1 MIPGEF
7 HYHQASSVDDAI
19 TLLNRFED
27 AKIVAGGHS
36 LLPMMKLRMAEPAHL
51 IDLNGLPELKQIRLD
66 GDAIAIGAM
75 CTENELIRSG
85 LLQARC
91 PLIVEAAQL
100 IADPQVRSRAT
111 IGGDIAH
118 GDPGNDHPALM
129 LATDAEFIINGPD
142 GERRAPAN
150 GFFLGTYWTGLE
162 ESELLTTIR
171 IPAFAPGTGYG
182 FNKIKRK
189 TGDYATAGASVVLN
203 MEAGQIRHI
212 RIALTNVGPTALRAE
227 EAEQLLL
234 GQSPDQA
241 LLHRAAEAAMAVC
254 EPVADLS
261 GDVQYKTA
269 MAGEMTRRS
278 LRDALNRAGGG
289 R

>member
-51 IDLNGLPELKQIRLD
+51 IDLNGLSELKQIRLD

-91 PLIVEAAQL
+91 PLIVEAARL

-241 LLHRAAEAAMAVC
+241 LLHKAAEAAMAVC

-261 GDVQYKTA
+261 GDVRYKTA

-278 LRDALNRAGGG
+278 LTDALNRAGGG

>member
-51 IDLNGLPELKQIRLD
+51 IDLNGLSELKQIRLD
-66 GDAIAIGAM
+66 GDTISIGAM
-75 CTENELIRSG
+75 CTENELIRSE

-91 PLIVEAAQL
+91 PLIVEAARL

-203 MEAGQIRHI
+203 LEAGQIRHI

-227 EAEQLLL
+227 AAEQLLL

-241 LLHRAAEAAMAVC
+241 LLHKAAEAAMAIC

-278 LRDALNRAGGG
+278 LTDALNRAGGG

>member
-51 IDLNGLPELKQIRLD
+51 IDLNGLSELKQIRLD

-91 PLIVEAAQL
+91 PLIVEAARL

-129 LATDAEFIINGPD
+129 LATDAEFIINGPN

-203 MEAGQIRHI
+203 LEAGQIRHI

-227 EAEQLLL
+227 EAERLLL

-241 LLHRAAEAAMAVC
+241 LLHKAAEEAMAVC

-278 LRDALNRAGGG
+278 LTDALNRAGGE

>member
-51 IDLNGLPELKQIRLD
+51 IDLNGLSELKQIRLD
-66 GDAIAIGAM
+66 GDAITIGAM
-75 CTENELIRSG
+75 CTENELIRSE

-91 PLIVEAAQL
+91 PLIVEAARL

-129 LATDAEFIINGPD
+129 LATDAEFIINGPN

-203 MEAGQIRHI
+203 LEAGQIRHI

-227 EAEQLLL
+227 EAERLLL

-241 LLHRAAEAAMAVC
+241 LLHKAAEEAMAVC

-278 LRDALNRAGGG
+278 LTDALNRAGGE

>member
-7 HYHQASSVDDAI
+7 HYHQAASVDDAI
-19 TLLNRFED
+19 SLLNRFED

-51 IDLNGLPELKQIRLD
+51 IDLNGLPELKQIELD
-66 GDAIAIGAM
+66 GDVITIGAM
-75 CTENELIRSG
+75 CTENELIRSE

-91 PLIVEAAQL
+91 PLLVEAAGL

-129 LATDAEFIINGPD
+129 LATDAEFVISGPN
-142 GERRAPAN
+142 GERRAAAN

-162 ESELLTTIR
+162 ESELLTAIR
-171 IPAFAPGTGYG
+171 IPAFTPGAGYG

-189 TGDYATAGASVVLN
+189 TGDYATAGASVVLR
-203 MEAGQIRHI
+203 MEAGRIRHI

-227 EAEQLLL
+227 QAEQVLL

-241 LLHRAAEAAMAVC
+241 LLDKAAEAAMAVC
-254 EPVADLS
+254 DPVADLS
-261 GDVQYKTA
+261 GDARYKTA
-269 MAGEMTRRS
+269 MAGEMTKRS
-278 LRDALNRAGGG
+278 LGDALDRAGGAG
-289 R
+289 

>member
-51 IDLNGLPELKQIRLD
+51 IDLNGLPELKQIRQD

-75 CTENELIRSG
+75 CTENELIRSE

-91 PLIVEAAQL
+91 PLIVEAARH

-129 LATDAEFIINGPD
+129 LATDAEFIINGPN

-203 MEAGQIRHI
+203 LKAGQIRHI

-227 EAEQLLL
+227 AAEQLLL

-241 LLHRAAEAAMAVC
+241 LLQSAAEAAMAVC

-278 LRDALNRAGGG
+278 LKDALNRAGGG

>member
-66 GDAIAIGAM
+66 GDAISIGAM
-75 CTENELIRSG
+75 CTENELIRSE

-91 PLIVEAAQL
+91 PLIVEAARL

-203 MEAGQIRHI
+203 LEAGQIRHI

-227 EAEQLLL
+227 AAEQLLL

-241 LLHRAAEAAMAVC
+241 LLHKAAEAAMAVC

-278 LRDALNRAGGG
+278 LTDALNRAGGG

>member
-241 LLHRAAEAAMAVC
+241 LLQSAAEAAMAIC

>member
-75 CTENELIRSG
+75 CTENELIRSE

-91 PLIVEAAQL
+91 PLIVEAARL

-129 LATDAEFIINGPD
+129 LATDAEFIINGPE

-189 TGDYATAGASVVLN
+189 TGDYATAGASVVLR

-227 EAEQLLL
+227 AAEGLLL

-241 LLHRAAEAAMAVC
+241 LLQSAAEAAMAIC

-278 LRDALNRAGGG
+278 LTDALDRAGGG

>member
-241 LLHRAAEAAMAVC
+241 LLHRAAEAAMAIC

>member
-51 IDLNGLPELKQIRLD
+51 IDLNGLSELKQIRLD

-91 PLIVEAAQL
+91 PLIVEAARL

-203 MEAGQIRHI
+203 LEAGQIRHI

-227 EAEQLLL
+227 AAEQLLL

-241 LLHRAAEAAMAVC
+241 LLHKAAEAAMAVC

-261 GDVQYKTA
+261 GDVRYKTA

-278 LRDALNRAGGG
+278 LTDALNRAGGG

>member
-51 IDLNGLPELKQIRLD
+51 IDLNGLSELKQIRLD

-75 CTENELIRSG
+75 CTENELIRSK

-91 PLIVEAAQL
+91 PLIVEAARL

-203 MEAGQIRHI
+203 LEAGQIRHI

-227 EAEQLLL
+227 AAEQLLL

-241 LLHRAAEAAMAVC
+241 LLHKAAEAAMAVC

-261 GDVQYKTA
+261 GDVRYKTA

-278 LRDALNRAGGG
+278 LTDALNRAGGG

>member
-66 GDAIAIGAM
+66 GDCIAIGAM
-75 CTENELIRSG
+75 CTENELIRSE

-91 PLIVEAAQL
+91 PLIVEAARQ

-129 LATDAEFIINGPD
+129 LATDAEFIINGPN

-203 MEAGQIRHI
+203 LEAGQIRHI

-227 EAEQLLL
+227 EAERLLL

-241 LLHRAAEAAMAVC
+241 LLHKAAEAAMAVC

>member
-51 IDLNGLPELKQIRLD
+51 IDLNGLSELKQIRQD

-75 CTENELIRSG
+75 CTENELIRSE

-91 PLIVEAAQL
+91 PLIVEAARH

-129 LATDAEFIINGPD
+129 LATDAEFIINGPN

-203 MEAGQIRHI
+203 LKAGQIRHI

-227 EAEQLLL
+227 AAERLLL

-241 LLHRAAEAAMAVC
+241 LLRSAAEAAMAVC

-261 GDVQYKTA
+261 GDVRYKTA

>member
-66 GDAIAIGAM
+66 GDAISIGAM
-75 CTENELIRSG
+75 CTENELIRSE

-91 PLIVEAAQL
+91 PLIVEAARL

-129 LATDAEFIINGPD
+129 LATDAEFIINGPN
-142 GERRAPAN
+142 GERRAAAN

-203 MEAGQIRHI
+203 LEAGQIRHI

-227 EAEQLLL
+227 AAEQLLL

-241 LLHRAAEAAMAVC
+241 LLQSAAEAAMAVC

>member
-51 IDLNGLPELKQIRLD
+51 IDLNGLSELKQIRLD

-75 CTENELIRSG
+75 CTENELIRSE

-91 PLIVEAAQL
+91 PLIVEAARH

-129 LATDAEFIINGPD
+129 LATDAEFIINGPN

-203 MEAGQIRHI
+203 LKAGQIRHI

-227 EAEQLLL
+227 AAEQLLL

-241 LLHRAAEAAMAVC
+241 LLQSAAEAAMAVC

>member
-51 IDLNGLPELKQIRLD
+51 IDLNGLSELKQIRLD

-75 CTENELIRSG
+75 CTENELIRSE

-241 LLHRAAEAAMAVC
+241 LLRSAAEAAMAVC

-278 LRDALNRAGGG
+278 LTDALNRAGGG

>member
-51 IDLNGLPELKQIRLD
+51 IDLNGLSELKQIRLD

-91 PLIVEAAQL
+91 PLIVEAARL

-129 LATDAEFIINGPD
+129 LATDAEFIINGPN

-171 IPAFAPGTGYG
+171 IPAFAPGAGYG

-203 MEAGQIRHI
+203 LEAGQIRHI

-227 EAEQLLL
+227 EAERLLL

-241 LLHRAAEAAMAVC
+241 LLHKAAEEAMAVC

-278 LRDALNRAGGG
+278 LTDALNRAGGG

>member
-51 IDLNGLPELKQIRLD
+51 IDLNGLSELKQIRLD

-75 CTENELIRSG
+75 CTENELIRSE

-91 PLIVEAAQL
+91 PLIVEAARL

-129 LATDAEFIINGPD
+129 LATDAEFIINGPN

-203 MEAGQIRHI
+203 LEAGQIRHI

-227 EAEQLLL
+227 EAERLLL

-241 LLHRAAEAAMAVC
+241 LLHKAAEAAMAVC

-278 LRDALNRAGGG
+278 LTDALNRAGGG

>member
-66 GDAIAIGAM
+66 GDAISIGAM
-75 CTENELIRSG
+75 CTENELIRSE

-91 PLIVEAAQL
+91 PLIVEAARL

-129 LATDAEFIINGPD
+129 LATDAEFIINGPN
-142 GERRAPAN
+142 GERRAAAN

-203 MEAGQIRHI
+203 LEAGQIRHI

-227 EAEQLLL
+227 AAEQLLL

-241 LLHRAAEAAMAVC
+241 LLHKAAEAAMAVC

-278 LRDALNRAGGG
+278 LRDALNRAGGE

>member
-51 IDLNGLPELKQIRLD
+51 IDLNGLSELKQIRLD

-91 PLIVEAAQL
+91 PLIVEAARL

-129 LATDAEFIINGPD
+129 LATDAEFIINGPN

-203 MEAGQIRHI
+203 LEAGQIRHI

-227 EAEQLLL
+227 EAERLLL

-241 LLHRAAEAAMAVC
+241 LLHKAAEAAMAVC

-278 LRDALNRAGGG
+278 LTDALNRAGGG

>member
-241 LLHRAAEAAMAVC
+241 LLHRAAEAAMAIC

-278 LRDALNRAGGG
+278 LTDALNRAGGG

>member
-75 CTENELIRSG
+75 CTENELIRSE

-91 PLIVEAAQL
+91 PLIVEAARL

-129 LATDAEFIINGPD
+129 LATDAEFIINGPN

-203 MEAGQIRHI
+203 LEAGQVRHI

-227 EAEQLLL
+227 AAERLLL

-241 LLHRAAEAAMAVC
+241 LLQSAAEAAMAVC

-261 GDVQYKTA
+261 GDVRYKTA

-278 LRDALNRAGGG
+278 LTDALDRAGGG

>member
-51 IDLNGLPELKQIRLD
+51 IDLNGLSELKQIRLD

-75 CTENELIRSG
+75 CTENELIRSK

-91 PLIVEAAQL
+91 PLIVEAARL

-203 MEAGQIRHI
+203 LEAGQIRHI

-227 EAEQLLL
+227 AAEQLLL

-241 LLHRAAEAAMAVC
+241 LLHKAAEAAMAVC

-261 GDVQYKTA
+261 GDVRYKTA
-269 MAGEMTRRS
+269 MAGDMTRRS
-278 LRDALNRAGGG
+278 LTDALNRAGGG

>member
-75 CTENELIRSG
+75 CTENELIRSE

-91 PLIVEAAQL
+91 PLIVEAARL

-129 LATDAEFIINGPD
+129 LATDAEFIINGPG

-203 MEAGQIRHI
+203 LEAGQIRHI

-227 EAEQLLL
+227 AAERLLL

-241 LLHRAAEAAMAVC
+241 LLQKAAEAAMAIC

-278 LRDALNRAGGG
+278 LTDALNRAGGG

>member
-51 IDLNGLPELKQIRLD
+51 IDLNALPELKQIELD
-66 GDAIAIGAM
+66 GDVITIGAM
-75 CTENELIRSG
+75 CTENELIRSE

-91 PLIVEAAQL
+91 PLLVEAAGL

-129 LATDAEFIINGPD
+129 MAMDAEFVINGPN
-142 GERRAPAN
+142 GARRAAAN

-162 ESELLTTIR
+162 ESELLTAIR
-171 IPAFAPGTGYG
+171 IPAFAPGAGYG

-203 MEAGQIRHI
+203 LEAGRIRHI

-227 EAEQLLL
+227 EAERLLL

-241 LLHRAAEAAMAVC
+241 LLQSAAEAAMAVC
-254 EPVADLS
+254 DPVADLS

-278 LRDALNRAGGG
+278 LTDALNRAGGE

>member
-75 CTENELIRSG
+75 CTENELIRSE

-91 PLIVEAAQL
+91 PLIVEAARL

-129 LATDAEFIINGPD
+129 LATDAEFIINGPN

-203 MEAGQIRHI
+203 LEAGQIRHI

-227 EAEQLLL
+227 EAERLLL

-241 LLHRAAEAAMAVC
+241 LLHKAAEAAMAVC

-278 LRDALNRAGGG
+278 LTDALNRAGGG

>member
-75 CTENELIRSG
+75 CTENELIRSE

-91 PLIVEAAQL
+91 PLIVEAARQ

-129 LATDAEFIINGPD
+129 LATDAEFIINGPN

-171 IPAFAPGTGYG
+171 IPAFAPGAGYG

-189 TGDYATAGASVVLN
+189 IGDYATAGASVVLS

-227 EAEQLLL
+227 EAERLLL

-241 LLHRAAEAAMAVC
+241 LLHKAAEAAMAVC

-278 LRDALNRAGGG
+278 LQDALNRAGGE

>member
-51 IDLNGLPELKQIRLD
+51 IDLNGLSELKQIRLD

-91 PLIVEAAQL
+91 PLIVEAARL

-142 GERRAPAN
+142 GERRAAAN

-203 MEAGQIRHI
+203 LEAGQIRHI

-227 EAEQLLL
+227 AAEQLLL

-241 LLHRAAEAAMAVC
+241 LLRSAAEAAMAVC

-278 LRDALNRAGGG
+278 LTDALNRAGGG

>member
-27 AKIVAGGHS
+27 AKFVAGGHS

-51 IDLNGLPELKQIRLD
+51 IDLNGLSELKQIRLD

-75 CTENELIRSG
+75 CTENELIRSE

-91 PLIVEAAQL
+91 PLIVEAARL

-203 MEAGQIRHI
+203 LEAGQIRHI

-227 EAEQLLL
+227 EAERLLL

-241 LLHRAAEAAMAVC
+241 LLHKAAEAAMAVC

-278 LRDALNRAGGG
+278 LTDALNRAGGG

>member
-75 CTENELIRSG
+75 CTENELIRSE

-91 PLIVEAAQL
+91 PLIVEAARL

-203 MEAGQIRHI
+203 LEAGQIRHI

-227 EAEQLLL
+227 AAEQLLL

-241 LLHRAAEAAMAVC
+241 LLQKAAEAAMAIC

-278 LRDALNRAGGG
+278 LTDALNRAGGG

>member
-75 CTENELIRSG
+75 CTENELIRSE

-91 PLIVEAAQL
+91 PLIVEAARL

-129 LATDAEFIINGPD
+129 LATDAEFIINGPN

-203 MEAGQIRHI
+203 LEAGQIRHI

-227 EAEQLLL
+227 EAERLLL

-241 LLHRAAEAAMAVC
+241 LLHKAAEEAMAVC

-278 LRDALNRAGGG
+278 LTDALNRAGGE

>member
-7 HYHQASSVDDAI
+7 HYHQAASVDDAI
-19 TLLNRFED
+19 SLLNRFED

-51 IDLNGLPELKQIRLD
+51 IDLNGLPELKQIELD
-66 GDAIAIGAM
+66 GDSISIGAM
-75 CTENELIRSG
+75 CTENELIRSE

-91 PLIVEAAQL
+91 PLIVEAAGL

-129 LATDAEFIINGPD
+129 LAMDAEFVINGPD
-142 GERRAPAN
+142 GERRAAAN

-162 ESELLTTIR
+162 ESELLTAIR
-171 IPAFAPGTGYG
+171 IPAFTPGAGYG

-189 TGDYATAGASVVLN
+189 TGDYATAGASVVLR
-203 MEAGQIRHI
+203 MEAGRIRHI

-227 EAEQLLL
+227 QAEQVLL

-241 LLHRAAEAAMAVC
+241 LLNKAAEAAMAVC
-254 EPVADLS
+254 DPVADLS
-261 GDVQYKTA
+261 GDARYKTA
-269 MAGEMTRRS
+269 MAGEMTKRS
-278 LRDALNRAGGG
+278 LRDALDRAGGAG
-289 R
+289 

>member
-66 GDAIAIGAM
+66 GDAISIGAM
-75 CTENELIRSG
+75 CTENELIRSE

-91 PLIVEAAQL
+91 PLIVEAARL

-203 MEAGQIRHI
+203 LEAGQIRHI

-227 EAEQLLL
+227 EAERLLL

-241 LLHRAAEAAMAVC
+241 LLHKAAEAAMAVC

-278 LRDALNRAGGG
+278 LTDALNRAGGG

>member
-241 LLHRAAEAAMAVC
+241 LLQSAAEAAMAVC

-261 GDVQYKTA
+261 GDVQYTTA

-278 LRDALNRAGGG
+278 LTDALNRAGGG

>member
-7 HYHQASSVDDAI
+7 HYHQASSVDDAVS
-19 TLLNRFED
+19 LLNRFED

-51 IDLNGLPELKQIRLD
+51 IDLNGLSELKQIKPD
-66 GDAIAIGAM
+66 GDSILIGAM
-75 CTENELIRSG
+75 CTENELIRSE

-91 PLIVEAAQL
+91 PLIVEAAGL

-142 GERRAPAN
+142 GERTAPAN

-162 ESELLTTIR
+162 ESELLTAIR
-171 IPAFAPGTGYG
+171 IPAFTPETGYG

-189 TGDYATAGASVVLN
+189 TGDYATAGATVVLK
-203 MEAGQIRHI
+203 MAGGRIKHI
-212 RIALTNVGPTALRAE
+212 RIALTNVAPMALRAP
-227 EAEQLLL
+227 EAEQMLLE
-234 GQSPDQA
+234 QSPDQA
-241 LLHRAAEAAMAVC
+241 LLNKAAEAVMQVC
-254 EPVADLS
+254 DPVADLS
-261 GDVQYKTA
+261 GDVRYKTA
-269 MAGEMTRRS
+269 MAAEMTKRS
-278 LRDALNRAGGG
+278 LGDAVNRAGGVQ
-289 R
+289 

>member
-51 IDLNGLPELKQIRLD
+51 IDLNGLSELKQIRLD

-75 CTENELIRSG
+75 CTENELIRSK

-91 PLIVEAAQL
+91 PLIVEAARL

-142 GERRAPAN
+142 GERRAAAN

-203 MEAGQIRHI
+203 LEAGQIRHI

-227 EAEQLLL
+227 AAEQLLL

-241 LLHRAAEAAMAVC
+241 LLHKAAEEAMAVC

-261 GDVQYKTA
+261 GDVRYKTA

-278 LRDALNRAGGG
+278 LTDALNRAGGG

>member
-66 GDAIAIGAM
+66 GDAISIGAM

-91 PLIVEAAQL
+91 PLIVEAARL

-189 TGDYATAGASVVLN
+189 TGDYATAGASVVLR
-203 MEAGQIRHI
+203 MEAGQIQHI

-227 EAEQLLL
+227 AAEQLLL

-241 LLHRAAEAAMAVC
+241 LLHKAAEAAMAVC

-261 GDVQYKTA
+261 GDVRYKTA

-278 LRDALNRAGGG
+278 LTDALNRAGGG

>member
-19 TLLNRFED
+19 SLLNRFED

-51 IDLNGLPELKQIRLD
+51 IDLNGLPELKQIELD
-66 GDAIAIGAM
+66 GDSITIGAM

-91 PLIVEAAQL
+91 PLLVEAAGL

-129 LATDAEFIINGPD
+129 LAMDAEFIINGPN

-162 ESELLTTIR
+162 ASELLTAIR

-189 TGDYATAGASVVLN
+189 TGDYATAGASVVLR
-203 MEAGQIRHI
+203 MEAGRIRHI

-227 EAEQLLL
+227 QAEQLLL

-241 LLHRAAEAAMAVC
+241 LLQKAAEAAMAVC

-278 LRDALNRAGGG
+278 LTDALDRAGGG

>member
-51 IDLNGLPELKQIRLD
+51 IDLNGLSELKQIRLD
-66 GDAIAIGAM
+66 GNAISIGAM
-75 CTENELIRSG
+75 CTENELIRSE

-91 PLIVEAAQL
+91 PLIVEAARL

-203 MEAGQIRHI
+203 LEAGQIRHI

-227 EAEQLLL
+227 EAERLLL

-241 LLHRAAEAAMAVC
+241 LLHKAAEAAMAVC

-278 LRDALNRAGGG
+278 LTDALNRAGGG